1 MNNLFF
7 NLASVARIASTPID
21 SIDRFEVW
29 ESLVAVVFKKGW
41 GLRPKF
47 LSKKAFYSSFV
58 EDRKARS
65 RLIKITPNPF
75 ADKIFTARNPANDHT
90 YTVIVGD
97 SVECQC
103 ADYRSQISFVGRG
116 CCKHGYAV
124 LRSLGFSSLSDFQAI
139 ERMKRTPAP
148 SDWPQFTPRP
158 KPTVINGRSI
168 D

>member
-1 MNNLFF
+1 MNLFF
-7 NLASVARIASTPID
+7 NLASVARIAEAPID

-65 RLIKITPNPF
+65 RLIEVTPNPF
-75 ADKIFTARNPANDHT
+75 ANRVYTARNTTSNHS
-90 YTVIVGD
+90 YTVIVSD
-97 SVECQC
+97 AIECQC
-103 ADYRSQISFVGRG
+103 ADYRSQVEFIGRG
-116 CCKHGYAV
+116 VCKHGYAV

-158 KPTVINGRSI
+158 RPTIVNGRSI

>member
-1 MNNLFF
+1 MSNLFF

-41 GLRPKF
+41 GLSPKF

-65 RLIKITPNPF
+65 RLIEVTPNPF
-75 ADKIFTARNPANDHT
+75 ANRVYTARNTTSNHS
-90 YTVIVGD
+90 YTVIVSD
-97 SVECQC
+97 AIECQC

-148 SDWPQFTPRP
+148 SDWPQFAPRQR
-158 KPTVINGRSI
+158 PTIVNGRSI